1 MILHNAP
8 DELSKLLMNYFSNI
22 INWSNKRL
30 NVLNIIV
37 TQKMGLFRYR
47 SFHHDQHSEYNRHH
61 TQHGIMNKVCCFKL
75 NRYYFIFCCYFSI
88 QLKVILLILNK

>member
-8 DELSKLLMNYFSNI
+8 DELSKLLMSYFSNI
-22 INWSNKRL
+22 ISWSNKRL

-61 TQHGIMNKVCCFKL
+61 SQHGATNKVCF
-75 NRYYFIFCCYFSI
+75 YDDI
-88 QLKVILLILNK
+88 

>member
-8 DELSKLLMNYFSNI
+8 DELSKLLMNHFSTI

-47 SFHHDQHSEYNRHH
+47 SFHNDQHPEYNRHH
-61 TQHGIMNKVCCFKL
+61 TQHGTTTKVCYIH
-75 NRYYFIFCCYFSI
+75 RSS
-88 QLKVILLILNK
+88 

>member
-22 INWSNKRL
+22 ISWSNKRL

-47 SFHHDQHSEYNRHH
+47 SFHHDQHSDFNRHH
-61 TQHGIMNKVCCFKL
+61 TQHGLINKVCYSS
-75 NRYYFIFCCYFSI
+75 RHAPSPRII
-88 QLKVILLILNK
+88 EP

>member
-8 DELSKLLMNYFSNI
+8 DELAKLLMSYFSNMI
-22 INWSNKRL
+22 SWANRRL

-47 SFHHDQHSEYNRHH
+47 SFHHDQHTEYNRHH
-61 TQHGIMNKVCCFKL
+61 SQHGSIAKVCLFFEK
-75 NRYYFIFCCYFSI
+75 NYQFMITIF
-88 QLKVILLILNK
+88 

>member
-8 DELSKLLMNYFSNI
+8 DELSSLLMTHFSNI

-47 SFHHDQHSEYNRHH
+47 SFHHDQQSDYNRHQP
-61 TQHGIMNKVCCFKL
+61 QHGVVNKVSL
-75 NRYYFIFCCYFSI
+75 
-88 QLKVILLILNK
+88 